1 MDLTDIEVLLLTV
14 ISKNGFRKNGF
25 RNVINLYKKNGHLK
39 SPNGFVFNFNSTN
52 AEYVKKLFKFSIIYG
67 VKFSDEQGFWNY
79 SDGIITTPQ
88 GIKFKI
94 DMFDPLI
101 FSETFLSDIHFS
113 DFNLENKIVVQAGGF
128 IGDTALYYAYRGANV
143 YSFEPDIYSF
153 NLALENIEL
162 NPELSKRIVMKNY
175 ALGNDETI
183 DFPINPNGSGGSS
196 AYSLNGK
203 KTIKVK
209 SVSIKTIL
217 EEFSINDPYLLDL
230 DIKGKE
236 FEIINDKSISKFK
249 IIRIEYSTSID
260 GKKIGER
267 QQLIEKLKE
276 YGFNKIRIFKH
287 NESRYDLTDHGTI
300 EATK

>member
-1 MDLTDIEVLLLTV
+1 MGAIDKGCYYLTV
-14 ISKNGFRKNGF
+14 ISKKNGF

-39 SPNGFVFNFNSTN
+39 CPNGFVFNFNSTN
-52 AEYVKKLFKFSIIYG
+52 AGYVKRIFEFSIIYG

-94 DMFDPLI
+94 DMFDHVI

-143 YSFEPDIYSF
+143 YSFEPDINSF
-153 NLALENIEL
+153 NLALKNIKL
-162 NPELSKRIVMKNY
+162 NPELSNRIVMKNY
-175 ALGNDETI
+175 AIGDDEI
-183 DFPINPNGSGGSS
+183 IEFPINPKGSGGSS
-196 AYSLNGK
+196 AYSLKGK
-203 KTIKVK
+203 KTIKVQ

-217 EEFSINDPYLLDL
+217 EKFSINDPYLLDL

-236 FEIINDKSISKFK
+236 FEIINDKSLSKFK
-249 IIRIEYSTSID
+249 MIRIEYTTSID

-276 YGFNKIRIFKH
+276 YGFSKIRIFKH
-287 NESRYDLTDHGTI
+287 NEGIYDLTDHGTI

>member
-1 MDLTDIEVLLLTV
+1 MNGIGKQTLLITA
-14 ISKNGFRKNGF
+14 ISKNGF

-39 SPNGFVFNFNSTN
+39 CPNGFIFNFNSTN
-52 AEYVKKLFKFSIIYG
+52 AGYIKKLFEFSISYG
-67 VKFSDEQGFWNY
+67 VKFSEERGLWNY
-79 SDGIITTPQ
+79 KDGIITTPQ

-113 DFNLENKIVVQAGGF
+113 DFNLENEIVVQAGGF

-143 YSFEPDIYSF
+143 YSFEPDINSF
-153 NLALENIEL
+153 NLALENIKL

-175 ALGNDETI
+175 AIGNDETI
-183 DFPINPNGSGGSS
+183 EFPINPNGSGGSS

-209 SVSIKTIL
+209 SVSIRTIL
-217 EEFSINDPYLLDL
+217 EEFSSNDPYLLDL

-249 IIRIEYSTSID
+249 MI
-260 GKKIGER
+260 
-267 QQLIEKLKE
+267 
-276 YGFNKIRIFKH
+276 
-287 NESRYDLTDHGTI
+287 
-300 EATK
+300 

>member
-1 MDLTDIEVLLLTV
+1 MKLLIILRT
-14 ISKNGFRKNGF
+14 IYEP
-25 RNVINLYKKNGHLK
+25 RNRFTNAFNLILKKNGHLK
-39 SPNGFVFNFNSTN
+39 CPNGFVFNFDSNN
-52 AEYVKKLFKFSIIYG
+52 AKDIKNIFGFCIFYG
-67 VKFSDEQGFWNY
+67 VKFSDLQGLWNY
-79 SDGIITTPQ
+79 SDGIITIPQ

-101 FSETFLSDIHFS
+101 FSETFLSDVHFS
-113 DFNLENKIVVQAGGF
+113 DFNLGNKIVVQAGGF

-143 YSFEPDIYSF
+143 YSFEPDINSF
-153 NLALENIEL
+153 NLALENIKL

-175 ALGNDETI
+175 AIGNDETI
-183 DFPINPNGSGGSS
+183 EFPINPKGSGGSS

-203 KTIKVK
+203 KTINVK

-236 FEIINDKSISKFK
+236 FEIINDESISKFK
-249 IIRIEYSTSID
+249 MIRIEYSTSID
-260 GKKIGER
+260 DKKIGER

-276 YGFNKIRIFKH
+276 YGFNRFRIFKH
-287 NESRYDLTDHGTI
+287 NEGIYDLMDHGTI

>member
-1 MDLTDIEVLLLTV
+1 MNGIGKQTLLITA
-14 ISKNGFRKNGF
+14 ISKNGFRNL
-25 RNVINLYKKNGHLK
+25 INLYKKNGHLK
-39 SPNGFVFNFNSTN
+39 CPNGFIFNFNSTN
-52 AEYVKKLFKFSIIYG
+52 AEYVKKLFEFCIIYG
-67 VKFSDEQGFWNY
+67 VKFSDERGLWNY
-79 SDGIITTPQ
+79 KDGIITTPQ

-113 DFNLENKIVVQAGGF
+113 DFNLENKLVVQAGGF

-143 YSFEPDIYSF
+143 YSFEPDINSF
-153 NLALENIEL
+153 NLALENIKL
-162 NPELSKRIVMKNY
+162 NPELSNRIVMKNY
-175 ALGNDETI
+175 AIGKDEI
-183 DFPINPNGSGGSS
+183 IEFPINSKGSGGSS

-203 KTIKVK
+203 KTSKVQ

-217 EEFSINDPYLLDL
+217 EKFSINDPYLLDL

-236 FEIINDKSISKFK
+236 FVVIKDKSISEFK
-249 IIRIEYSTSID
+249 MIRIEYSTSID
-260 GKKIGER
+260 DKRIGER
-267 QQLIEKLKE
+267 LQLIEKLKE

-287 NESRYDLTDHGTI
+287 NELRYDLTDHGTI